1 MGFHLHFYPF
11 KVDFYFHFYFFK
23 VGFTFTFSPSRLIFT
38 FNSSRCQPPSPPLP
52 LPNPRFRFQDFKF
65 RAVLRLFC
73 TTSIEEPSLTRGQGF
88 VSSKTFMKQICHI
101 LKDWQL
107 TNHYQLVTTLK
118 LVNCQRLPSLL
129 RAFSGLKQGL
139 NGLALPTY
147 NLWFLQKLFQRIV
160 EIYNLAYAANRFSF
174 CSTNVK
180 QSFLKSLEGAEKVQ
194 KWPKT
199 SKKCPKIHLSDIC
212 SWPALWSRSHNSRTD
227 YLSVHH
233 QLPGTRCIVY

>member
-1 MGFHLHFYPF
+1 
-11 KVDFYFHFYFFK
+11 
-23 VGFTFTFSPSRLIFT
+23 
-38 FNSSRCQPPSPPLP
+38 
-52 LPNPRFRFQDFKF
+52 
-65 RAVLRLFC
+65 
-73 TTSIEEPSLTRGQGF
+73 
-88 VSSKTFMKQICHI
+88 MKQICHI

-160 EIYNLAYAANRFSF
+160 EIYNLAYGANRFSF

-199 SKKCPKIHLSDIC
+199 SKKMSKNTFIWHLQLAGTLKSVSQQSDRLPQC
-212 SWPALWSRSHNSRTD
+212 SPPIARYQMYSILV
-227 YLSVHH
+227 L
-233 QLPGTRCIVY
+233 GCFF